1 MTKLVNMKHDGVGS
15 FINRISI
22 KNSRAAQ
29 QDADKGYPG
38 RLTTKAVTTTTG
50 AKSKDTDKVEYID
63 FLA

>member
-15 FINRISI
+15 FINKISI

-38 RLTTKAVTTTTG
+38 RLTTKA
-50 AKSKDTDKVEYID
+50 
-63 FLA
+63 